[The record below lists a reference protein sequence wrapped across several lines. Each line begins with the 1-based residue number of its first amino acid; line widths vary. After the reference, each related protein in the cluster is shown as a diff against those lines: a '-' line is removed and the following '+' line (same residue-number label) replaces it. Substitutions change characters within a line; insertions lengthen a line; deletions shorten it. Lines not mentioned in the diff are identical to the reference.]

1 MNGHV
6 CSFVLSVCVHVCW
19 ENIHLLIP
27 GTPNSSFFFTNK
39 RFINKRF
46 IIIPLV
52 FIKSLIVFRNPNLNT
67 TENATFH
74 KQFKLFTDEAN

>member
-1 MNGHV
+1 MGMFARL
-6 CSFVLSVCVHVCW
+6 CFLFVYTFAGKIFTCLFRELPIQV
-19 ENIHLLIP
+19 
-27 GTPNSSFFFTNK
+27 FFFTNK
-39 RFINKRF
+39 RFIT
-46 IIIPLV
+46 IPPV